1 MLTDTSISE
10 SFRRAK
16 LHVTTGG
23 AMNLRGTDVTAEEN
37 TKFVHKV
44 MGPMLYK
51 YGEGSYYSE
60 SEHCM
65 SPGQWQQRLWGQ
77 EVYDRLLRIKQTW
90 DPENIFACRHCVG
103 DEAQPS
109 GAHRYILNGASSVP
123 FFSSIF
129 VASYRSAP

>member
-1 MLTDTSISE
+1 MFLLLILSDTSISE

-37 TKFVHKV
+37 TKFVHGV
-44 MGPMLYK
+44 MAPMLYK

-103 DEAQPS
+103 DEAQPIEVNS
-109 GAHRYILNGASSVP
+109 NTLPTWRFHKQ
-123 FFSSIF
+123 
-129 VASYRSAP
+129 